1 MAMAI
6 ARRRHRHSFPTAAPK
21 SSPRCHNFRITIATP
36 QMSQLLRAYCF
47 LARCMVLGF
56 SLAEIYLGS
65 WTAACGSPTASL
77 LYERLRQRSR
87 SPTWSTDLPWLL
99 DCCRWQPHRVAP
111 LATIAVAKFTR
122 LPNFPHGDGRKRTGV
137 GEASRREAIA
147 RINQIHLGFWTAAYG
162 SLTAYSG
169 LPCLLSNLGRQNKS

>member
-1 MAMAI
+1 MGIPIVPAYRCTKI
-6 ARRRHRHSFPTAAPK
+6 
-21 SSPRCHNFRITIATP
+21 PRCHNFRITIATP

-87 SPTWSTDLPWLL
+87 P
-99 DCCRWQPHRVAP
+99 V
-111 LATIAVAKFTR
+111 AVAKFTR
-122 LPNFPHGDGRKRTGV
+122 LPNFPHGDGRKRTG
-137 GEASRREAIA
+137 EAIA